1 MTSVL
6 SAPSVVGHQRPRYEC
21 VPLSNGSAGQEA
33 VALAASA
40 GLVLDPWQ
48 AYVLENSLGERVDGR
63 WAAREV
69 GLIVSRQNGK
79 GSILEAREL
88 AGLFLLDEMEL
99 VHTAHQF
106 KTSSDHFL
114 RIKQLI
120 VNTPD
125 LYRQVKPRGI
135 RESHGEEGITL
146 TTGARLR
153 FVARSVNGSG
163 RGFAQI
169 DFLAIDE
176 AFEAQRAALA
186 SLLPMQLAAKN
197 AQTWYTSSVEDRGPA
212 TDHLKRL
219 RDRGRAGQ
227 ATGLAYFEWSAPDD
241 SDADDPD
248 GRAAAN
254 PGLGIRLAY
263 EDLQSLRDSQDE
275 LTFRTEHLSIWP
287 ELNSNAALSATQWG
301 ELVDAQSRATP
312 LAFAVEVS
320 LDRGRAA
327 IGVAGNRVDGLQ
339 HVELVEQHRG
349 TDWVVRRCVELNGRH
364 GPVTWVVDG
373 GGPANSLI
381 EPLEA
386 AGLKVLVAQTRDV
399 GLACAAFTDAVT
411 QETLRHGP
419 QPELD
424 QAVAGAKKRPLGD
437 GAFAFGRK
445 ASTVDISA
453 LQAVTL
459 AHWAAA
465 TAERP
470 SIYETRGMVVV
481 GASTGQQTDP

>member
-1 MTSVL
+1 MTSTL
-6 SAPSVVGHQRPRYEC
+6 SAPSVVGYQRPRYEC
-21 VPLSNGSAGQEA
+21 VPISNGSAGQEA
-33 VALAASA
+33 VELAASA
-40 GLVLDPWQ
+40 GLILDPWQ
-48 AYVLENSLGERVDGR
+48 AYVLENSLGERVDGK
-63 WAAREV
+63 WAARDV
-69 GLIVSRQNGK
+69 GLVVSRQNGK

-114 RIKQLI
+114 RIKSLI

-125 LYRQVKPRGI
+125 LFRKVRPRGI

-163 RGFAQI
+163 RGFAKI

-186 SLLPMQLAAKN
+186 SLLPMQLASRN
-197 AQTWYTSSVEDRGPA
+197 AQTWYTSSVEDRGLA

-219 RDRGRAGQ
+219 RDRGRAGSGN
-227 ATGLAYFEWSAPDD
+227 GLAYFEWSAPEG
-241 SDADDPD
+241 SDPDDPD
-248 GRAAAN
+248 ARAAAN

-263 EDLQSLRDSQDE
+263 EDLQSLRESMDDF
-275 LTFRTEHLSIWP
+275 TFQTEHLSIWP
-287 ELNSNAALSATQWG
+287 ELDNASALSPSAWA
-301 ELVDAQSRATP
+301 ELSDPQSAADP
-312 LAFAVEVS
+312 QAFAVEVS
-320 LDRGRAA
+320 LDRAKAA
-327 IGVAGNRVDGLQ
+327 IGVSGCRADGHQ
-339 HVELVEQHRG
+339 HIELVDCRRG
-349 TDWVVRRCVELNGRH
+349 TEWVVPRCVELDARH
-364 GPVTWVVDG
+364 GPVTWVIDG

-386 AGLKVLVAQTRDV
+386 AGLKVLLAQTRDV
-399 GLACAAFTDAVT
+399 GIACAGLVDAVAQAT
-411 QETLRHGP
+411 VRHGP

-459 AHWAAA
+459 ALWAVTHPLADMS
-465 TAERP
+465 P
-470 SIYETRGMVVV
+470 INNVW
-481 GASTGQQTDP
+481 